1 MGGGVDNAPDGALA
15 AALAAAATGC
25 QPIAVERFHTGLQ
38 HYVFEARFVGRAPV
52 VVRIASEHGRA
63 AMIGAAKLSGLL
75 RPLGVPL
82 PQIIAAELN
91 PPFPHL
97 VLERLPGAD
106 LGNVVKTLPASRLVA
121 IAAAV
126 AEAQRLTA
134 GTASAGLYGYGVA
147 PTDAPCETWS
157 EVLES
162 NLARSRTRIVA
173 AGLFDLRPVDA
184 VLELVMKARD
194 ELDSQPSV
202 PFLHDT
208 TTKNV
213 IITPEGAFSGIVD
226 VDDLCFGDPRYVVAL
241 TLASLLAAG
250 GRPDYVNAWMKIAKL
265 RDDRVFR
272 LYVSLFLVD
281 FMSEHGQNFNQSS
294 RESTPEMRR
303 HLLQVFGANLNR
315 ATG

>member
-1 MGGGVDNAPDGALA
+1 VRAGAYTAPDGALA

-25 QPIAVERFHTGLQ
+25 QPIALERFNTGLQ
-38 HYVFEARFVGRAPV
+38 HYVFEARFVSRAPV
-52 VVRIASEHGRA
+52 VVRIAAEHGRA
-63 AMIGAAKLSGLL
+63 AMMGAAKLSALL

-82 PQIIAAELN
+82 PAIIAEELS

-97 VLERLPGAD
+97 VLERLPGTD
-106 LGNVVKTLPASRLVA
+106 LGNVVKTLPTSRLVA

-134 GTASAGLYGYGVA
+134 GAASARLYGYGVA

-162 NLARSRTRIVA
+162 NLARSRARIVA
-173 AGLFDLRPVDA
+173 ARLFDLRPVDA
-184 VLELVMKARD
+184 VLELVTKARD
-194 ELDSQPSV
+194 ELDSQPPV

-213 IITPEGAFSGIVD
+213 IVTPDGVFSGIVD
-226 VDDLCFGDPRYVVAL
+226 VDDLCFGDPRYAVAL

-250 GRPDYVNAWMKIAKL
+250 GAPDYADAWMKIANL

-281 FMSEHGQNFNQSS
+281 FMSEHGQKFNQNS
-294 RESTPEMRR
+294 RASTSEMGG
-303 HLLQVFGANLNR
+303 HLLQVFGTNLPR